1 MNPELQQR
9 IQNLMGDQPLP
20 VDKAAAG
27 FGESQSDMERMLKR
41 QASERRSVPMNKAA
55 AGFGESQNDME
66 QMLRGQVSDKE
77 MDLYRNSLGMAEG
90 GEVSREEMMMQAAE
104 GVAEGQANPDEA
116 IRSSIEELLA
126 QASQTEDPSERDQYL
141 HLAEAAEIGAASSD
155 GPSSQRAC
163 ASW

>member
-9 IQNLMGDQPLP
+9 IQNLMGDEPIP
-20 VDKAAAG
+20 AP
-27 FGESQSDMERMLKR
+27 ME
-41 QASERRSVPMNKAA
+41 
-55 AGFGESQNDME
+55 
-66 QMLRGQVSDKE
+66 
-77 MDLYRNSLGMAEG
+77 MAEG

-141 HLAEAAEIGAASSD
+141 HLAEAAEIGAEA
-155 GPSSQRAC
+155 PMA
-163 ASW
+163 